1 MKRNLLVAL
10 ILLLSGLPLVFAV
23 SFEPF
28 VETEQGTIGVTY
40 HIYRNGASDTDA
52 AMTTFD
58 FRNQGGQDRL
68 YPFERYSVGATIGG
82 RHRAWLTYQPF
93 ELVTNVTFK
102 EDVTVGET
110 YDESGSMEFEA
121 GTPMEL
127 SYKFPFYRFS
137 YTYDVL
143 GKYDNAVLGLGMVLQ
158 IRNVSIQFKALD
170 GDSSGVQELY
180 VSNNVGL
187 VPALAIYS
195 EYRFPFGLVLSA
207 DIAGSY
213 ASSQFFNGADFDFEG
228 SILDASLRIGYQV
241 DDHWELFGNARFF
254 GGTSNGTSQF
264 EVDTW
269 TESTYRYSQ
278 NDIATLAATVGVK
291 WTN

>member
-1 MKRNLLVAL
+1 MLA
-10 ILLLSGLPLVFAV
+10 A
-23 SFEPF
+23 EP
-28 VETEQGTIGVTY
+28 
-40 HIYRNGASDTDA
+40 
-52 AMTTFD
+52 
-58 FRNQGGQDRL
+58 
-68 YPFERYSVGATIGG
+68 
-82 RHRAWLTYQPF
+82 W
-93 ELVTNVTFK
+93 
-102 EDVTVGET
+102 
-110 YDESGSMEFEA
+110 
-121 GTPMEL
+121 
-127 SYKFPFYRFS
+127 
-137 YTYDVL
+137 
-143 GKYDNAVLGLGMVLQ
+143 
-158 IRNVSIQFKALD
+158 
-170 GDSSGVQELY
+170 
-180 VSNNVGL
+180 GL